1 MLIPVESP
9 AVESFVSP
17 EFRPIPWA
25 RQRSRRAGVEE
36 GNAGRRYRRR
46 SDLDRRRGARVAAR
60 QRMSPRS
67 HGPSAGPTKPSAL
80 AGRFIAF
87 SVSFCGPGLPH
98 CSCIATSP
106 NSVAQILKEIKFFFF
121 LIKKKSFTYTRFF
134 TFPSNSGLQ
143 LHFIRQVKVSHL
155 RGFNKKKCKCSLT
168 IISCA
173 FYSRQ
178 RHV

>member
-1 MLIPVESP
+1 
-9 AVESFVSP
+9 
-17 EFRPIPWA
+17 
-25 RQRSRRAGVEE
+25 
-36 GNAGRRYRRR
+36 
-46 SDLDRRRGARVAAR
+46 
-60 QRMSPRS
+60 MSPRS

-121 LIKKKSFTYTRFF
+121 LIKKNSFTYTRFF

-178 RHV
+178 RHVYSTMLCVSSVQYSIHLLPTKDGSTVDASRTVALTYGDGENLVNRLFILRCMPDRTP

>member
-25 RQRSRRAGVEE
+25 RQLSRRAGVEE

-121 LIKKKSFTYTRFF
+121 LIKKKQFHILYISLEFR
-134 TFPSNSGLQ
+134 PA

-155 RGFNKKKCKCSLT
+155 RGFNKKKM
-168 IISCA
+168 
-173 FYSRQ
+173 
-178 RHV
+178 